1 MHKEMRSS
9 TVSIAILILRICSRE
24 AEEGDM
30 CFISYKDRNISSTHE
45 SNTHTYT
52 NIHTYTRATLKS
64 NFVYELGA
72 IHIAYERDSQNA
84 TTYVRVYA
92 KPARRGFG
100 VLSFEYGR
108 LRDRVTEPR

>member
-1 MHKEMRSS
+1 
-9 TVSIAILILRICSRE
+9 
-24 AEEGDM
+24 M
-30 CFISYKDRNISSTHE
+30 CFISYRDRNIHRHTNQTHIR
-45 SNTHTYT
+45 TQTL
-52 NIHTYTRATLKS
+52 HTYTRATLKS